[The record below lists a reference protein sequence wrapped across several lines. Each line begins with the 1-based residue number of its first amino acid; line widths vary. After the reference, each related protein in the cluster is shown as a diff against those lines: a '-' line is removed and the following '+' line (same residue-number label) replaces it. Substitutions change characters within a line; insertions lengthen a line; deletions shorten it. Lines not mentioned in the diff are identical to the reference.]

1 MATKEVNSNRNL
13 TGNCYGRRGNFLHS
27 TFGMTTHIDQ
37 EVPQYELI
45 IQTFLLAVLL
55 LVLILGNSVICALVW
70 KYRNLR
76 TYANFLVVEM
86 ALVDLFNGV
95 INIPLFI
102 CYQLYPSPVFRGRSL
117 AIVCLYL
124 RRGFLLQN
132 ALSVSTIFID
142 RYLVLAYGLRYTA
155 WKNRKKLFTIIAIKW
170 VVGVVLVG
178 AIVLFHS
185 DFEDIGNAPIA
196 KYISQYED
204 RGILPFP
211 RIVLPAFLILFC
223 TVSYLSSREIK
234 KTVSFRKGLKGLD
247 VKRFQ
252 DLKALKTVR
261 YIIVC
266 YAICFLPDITRS
278 ILLLTSV
285 QIVEHWLV
293 FSSFF
298 FLLLTS
304 AVNSVIYYIRTERF
318 RRAFVMFVTNPLEK
332 KDVFELKTYD
342 QVVPKIV
349 RQAKK
354 LEQLEFGID
363 GPEDGTTEEIRT
375 TDESTVF
382 DSDQGCWDTK
392 L

>member
-1 MATKEVNSNRNL
+1 MSLPNFSFYSTIPEKYEV
-13 TGNCYGRRGNFLHS
+13 
-27 TFGMTTHIDQ
+27 
-37 EVPQYELI
+37 I
-45 IQTFLLAVLL
+45 IQTTLLAVLL
-55 LVLILGNSVICALVW
+55 VVLILGNSVICALVA
-70 KYRNLR
+70 KYKNLR

-102 CYQLYPSPVFRGRSL
+102 CYQLFPSPVFRGRYL
-117 AIVCLYL
+117 AIVCFFL

-132 ALSVSTIFID
+132 ALSVTTIFLD
-142 RYLVLAYGLRYTA
+142 RYLVLAYGLRYTS
-155 WKNRKKLFTIIAIKW
+155 WKSRKKLFGIIALKW
-170 VVGVVLVG
+170 LLGVSLVG
-178 AIVLFHS
+178 GIIFFHT
-185 DFEDIGNAPIA
+185 DFEDIGDAPIA

-211 RIVLPAFLILFC
+211 RIILPAFLIMFC
-223 TVSYLSSREIK
+223 AVFYLSSREIK

-247 VKRFQ
+247 MKRFQ

-278 ILLLTSV
+278 ILLLTPA
-285 QIVEHWLV
+285 QLVEFWLI
-293 FSSFF
+293 FSAFF

-318 RRAFVMFVTNPLEK
+318 RRALVMFISSPLEK
-332 KDVFELKTYD
+332 KELIELKTYD

-349 RQAKK
+349 QDAKR
-354 LEQLEFGID
+354 LDHEPQFAMD
-363 GPEDGTTEEIRT
+363 GPAESSTSVHKDCTTEATKTTEEIT
-375 TDESTVF
+375 IY

>member
-1 MATKEVNSNRNL
+1 MSFPNFAFYNTIPQDYEV
-13 TGNCYGRRGNFLHS
+13 
-27 TFGMTTHIDQ
+27 
-37 EVPQYELI
+37 I
-45 IQTFLLAVLL
+45 IQTTLLVLLL
-55 LVLILGNSVICALVW
+55 LVLILGNSVICALVA

-102 CYQLYPSPVFRGRSL
+102 CYQLYPSAIFRGRYL
-117 AIVCLYL
+117 AIACLFL

-132 ALSVSTIFID
+132 ALSVTTIFLD
-142 RYLVLAYGLRYTA
+142 RYLVLAHGLRYIS
-155 WKNRKKLFTIIAIKW
+155 WKSRKKLFVIIAIKW
-170 VVGVVLVG
+170 LTGIVLVG
-178 AIVLFHS
+178 GIIFFHT
-185 DFEDIGNAPIA
+185 DFDDIGDAPIA
-196 KYISQYED
+196 LYISQYED

-211 RIVLPAFLILFC
+211 RIILPTFLIIFC
-223 TVSYLSSREIK
+223 TVFYLSSREIK
-234 KTVSFRKGLKGLD
+234 RTVSFRKGLKGLD
-247 VKRFQ
+247 MKRFQ

-261 YIIVC
+261 YVIVC

-278 ILLLTSV
+278 ILLLTTL
-285 QIVEHWLV
+285 QKIEFWLV
-293 FSSFF
+293 FSAFF

-318 RRAFVMFVTNPLEK
+318 RRALVMFISSPLEK
-332 KDVFELKTYD
+332 KELIELKTYD

-349 RQAKK
+349 QEAKK
-354 LEQLEFGID
+354 LDHQPQFAMD
-363 GPEDGTTEEIRT
+363 GPAESSTSSHKDCTTEATKTTEELTIY
-375 TDESTVF
+375 

>member
-1 MATKEVNSNRNL
+1 MSFPNFAFYNTIPQDYEV
-13 TGNCYGRRGNFLHS
+13 
-27 TFGMTTHIDQ
+27 
-37 EVPQYELI
+37 I
-45 IQTFLLAVLL
+45 IQTTLLVLLL
-55 LVLILGNSVICALVW
+55 LVLILGNSVICALVA

-102 CYQLYPSPVFRGRSL
+102 CYQLYPSAIFRGRYL
-117 AIVCLYL
+117 AIACLFL

-132 ALSVSTIFID
+132 ALSVTTIFLD
-142 RYLVLAYGLRYTA
+142 RYLVLAHGLRYIS
-155 WKNRKKLFTIIAIKW
+155 WKSRKKLFVIVAIKW
-170 VVGVVLVG
+170 LTGIVLVG
-178 AIVLFHS
+178 GIIFFHT
-185 DFEDIGNAPIA
+185 DFEDIGDAPIA
-196 KYISQYED
+196 LYISQYED

-211 RIVLPAFLILFC
+211 RIILPTFLIIFC
-223 TVSYLSSREIK
+223 TVFYLSSREIK
-234 KTVSFRKGLKGLD
+234 RTVSFRKGLKGLD
-247 VKRFQ
+247 MKRFQ

-261 YIIVC
+261 YVIVC

-278 ILLLTSV
+278 ILLLTTL
-285 QIVEHWLV
+285 QKIEFWLV
-293 FSSFF
+293 FSAFF

-318 RRAFVMFVTNPLEK
+318 RRALVMFISSPLEK
-332 KDVFELKTYD
+332 KELIELKTYD

-349 RQAKK
+349 QEAKK
-354 LEQLEFGID
+354 LDHQPQFAMD
-363 GPEDGTTEEIRT
+363 GPAESSTSSHKDCTTEATKTTEELTIY
-375 TDESTVF
+375 

>member
-1 MATKEVNSNRNL
+1 MSLPNFSFYSTTPQKYEV
-13 TGNCYGRRGNFLHS
+13 
-27 TFGMTTHIDQ
+27 
-37 EVPQYELI
+37 I
-45 IQTFLLAVLL
+45 IQTTLLAVLL
-55 LVLILGNSVICALVW
+55 LVLILGNSVICALVA

-102 CYQLYPSPVFRGRSL
+102 CYQLFPSPVFRGRYL
-117 AIVCLYL
+117 AITCLFL

-132 ALSVSTIFID
+132 ALSVTTIFLD
-142 RYLVLAYGLRYTA
+142 RYLVLTYGLRYTS
-155 WKNRKKLFTIIAIKW
+155 WKSRKKLFGIIAMKW
-170 VVGVVLVG
+170 LVGVSLVG
-178 AIVLFHS
+178 GIILFHT
-185 DFEDIGNAPIA
+185 DFEDIGDAPIA

-211 RIVLPAFLILFC
+211 RIILPTFLIIFC
-223 TVSYLSSREIK
+223 TVFYLSSREIK

-247 VKRFQ
+247 MKRFQ

-266 YAICFLPDITRS
+266 YAICFLPDIIRS
-278 ILLLTSV
+278 ILLLTTV
-285 QIVEHWLV
+285 QLVEFWLV
-293 FSSFF
+293 FSAFF

-318 RRAFVMFVTNPLEK
+318 RRALVMFISSPLEK
-332 KDVFELKTYD
+332 KELIELKTYD

-349 RQAKK
+349 QEAKK
-354 LEQLEFGID
+354 LDDQPQFAMD
-363 GPEDGTTEEIRT
+363 GPAESSTSVHTNDCTTEATKTTEEIT
-375 TDESTVF
+375 IYDN
-382 DSDQGCWDTK
+382 DQGCWDTK

>member
-1 MATKEVNSNRNL
+1 MSFPNFAFYNTIPQDYEV
-13 TGNCYGRRGNFLHS
+13 
-27 TFGMTTHIDQ
+27 
-37 EVPQYELI
+37 I
-45 IQTFLLAVLL
+45 IQTTLLVLLL
-55 LVLILGNSVICALVW
+55 LVLILGNSVICALVA

-102 CYQLYPSPVFRGRSL
+102 CYQLYPSAIFRGRYL
-117 AIVCLYL
+117 AIACLFL

-132 ALSVSTIFID
+132 ALSVTTIFLD
-142 RYLVLAYGLRYTA
+142 RYLVLAHGLRYIS
-155 WKNRKKLFTIIAIKW
+155 WKSRKKLFVIVTIKW
-170 VVGVVLVG
+170 LTGIVLVG
-178 AIVLFHS
+178 GIIFFHT
-185 DFEDIGNAPIA
+185 DFEDIGDAPIA
-196 KYISQYED
+196 LYISQYED

-211 RIVLPAFLILFC
+211 RIILPTFLIIFC
-223 TVSYLSSREIK
+223 TVFYLSSREIK
-234 KTVSFRKGLKGLD
+234 RTVSFRKGLKGLD
-247 VKRFQ
+247 MKRFQ

-261 YIIVC
+261 YVIVC

-278 ILLLTSV
+278 ILLLTTL
-285 QIVEHWLV
+285 QKIEFWLV
-293 FSSFF
+293 FSAFF

-318 RRAFVMFVTNPLEK
+318 RRALVMFISSPLEK
-332 KDVFELKTYD
+332 KELIELKTYD

-349 RQAKK
+349 QEAKK
-354 LEQLEFGID
+354 LDHQPQFAMD
-363 GPEDGTTEEIRT
+363 GPAESSTSSHKDCTTEATKTTEELTIY
-375 TDESTVF
+375 

>member
-1 MATKEVNSNRNL
+1 MV
-13 TGNCYGRRGNFLHS
+13 GHS
-27 TFGMTTHIDQ
+27 DQ
-37 EVPQYELI
+37 ETPLYALV
-45 IQTFLLAVLL
+45 IQSFLLAVLL

-95 INIPLFI
+95 INIPLFF
-102 CYQLYPSPVFRGRSL
+102 CYQLYPSPVFRGRPL
-117 AIVCLYL
+117 AIVCLFL

-142 RYLVLAYGLRYTA
+142 RYLVLAYGLRYTS
-155 WKNRKKLFTIIAIKW
+155 WKSRKKLFAIIATKW
-170 VVGVVLVG
+170 LIGVLMVGG
-178 AIVLFHS
+178 IVLFHT

-211 RIVLPAFLILFC
+211 RIVLPSFLILFC
-223 TVSYLSSREIK
+223 TLSYLSWREIK
-234 KTVSFRKGLKGLD
+234 KTVSFRKGLKGID
-247 VKRFQ
+247 IKRFQ

-278 ILLLTSV
+278 ILLLTTV
-285 QIVEHWLV
+285 QLVEYWLV
-293 FSSFF
+293 FGAFF

-304 AVNSVIYYIRTERF
+304 AVNSVIYYARTERF

-332 KDVFELKTYD
+332 KELIELKTYD

-349 RQAKK
+349 QQAKK
-354 LEQLEFGID
+354 LEQLEFAMD
-363 GPEDGTTEEIRT
+363 GPEDGTTEETRT

-382 DSDQGCWDTK
+382 DSDRGCWDTK

>member
-1 MATKEVNSNRNL
+1 MKHTEHEPHEYEV
-13 TGNCYGRRGNFLHS
+13 
-27 TFGMTTHIDQ
+27 
-37 EVPQYELI
+37 I
-45 IQTFLLAVLL
+45 IQTTLLAVLL
-55 LVLILGNSVICALVW
+55 LVLMLGNSVICALVA

-86 ALVDLFNGV
+86 ALVDFFNGV

-102 CYQLYPSPVFRGRSL
+102 CYQLYPSPIFKGRYL

-124 RRGFLLQN
+124 RRGLLLQN
-132 ALSVSTIFID
+132 ALSVSTIFLD
-142 RYLVLAYGLRYTA
+142 RYLVLAYGLRYTS
-155 WKNRKKLFTIIAIKW
+155 WKSRKKLFGIIAMKW
-170 VVGVVLVG
+170 LIGVVLVG
-178 AIVLFHS
+178 GIIFFHS
-185 DFEDIGNAPIA
+185 DFEDIGDAPIA

-211 RIVLPAFLILFC
+211 RIILPAFLIIFY
-223 TVSYLSSREIK
+223 TVFHLSSREIR

-247 VKRFQ
+247 MKRFQ

-285 QIVEHWLV
+285 QMVEFWLI
-293 FSSFF
+293 FSAFF

-304 AVNSVIYYIRTERF
+304 AVNSVMYYIRTERF
-318 RRAFVMFVTNPLEK
+318 RRALVMFITSPLEK
-332 KDVFELKTYD
+332 KELIELKTYD
-342 QVVPKIV
+342 QVIPKIV
-349 RQAKK
+349 QDAKK
-354 LEQLEFGID
+354 LDHQLQFAMD
-363 GPEDGTTEEIRT
+363 GPAESSTSLHKDCATEETKTTEEI
-375 TDESTVF
+375 TVY
-382 DSDQGCWDTK
+382 DSDQGYWDTK

>member
-1 MATKEVNSNRNL
+1 MSFPNFAFYNTIPQDYEV
-13 TGNCYGRRGNFLHS
+13 
-27 TFGMTTHIDQ
+27 
-37 EVPQYELI
+37 I
-45 IQTFLLAVLL
+45 IQTTLLVLLL
-55 LVLILGNSVICALVW
+55 LVLILGNSVICALVA

-102 CYQLYPSPVFRGRSL
+102 CYQLYPSAIFRGRYL
-117 AIVCLYL
+117 AIACLFL

-132 ALSVSTIFID
+132 ALSVTTIFLD
-142 RYLVLAYGLRYTA
+142 RYLVLAHGLRYIS
-155 WKNRKKLFTIIAIKW
+155 WKSRKKLFVIVAIKW
-170 VVGVVLVG
+170 LTGIVLVG
-178 AIVLFHS
+178 GIIFFHT
-185 DFEDIGNAPIA
+185 DFDDIGDAPIA
-196 KYISQYED
+196 LYISQYED

-211 RIVLPAFLILFC
+211 RIILPTFLIIFC
-223 TVSYLSSREIK
+223 TVFYLSSREIK
-234 KTVSFRKGLKGLD
+234 RTVSFRKGLKGLD
-247 VKRFQ
+247 MKRFQ

-261 YIIVC
+261 YVIVC

-278 ILLLTSV
+278 ILLLTTL
-285 QIVEHWLV
+285 QKIEFWLV
-293 FSSFF
+293 FSAFF

-318 RRAFVMFVTNPLEK
+318 RRALVMFISSPLEK
-332 KDVFELKTYD
+332 KELIELKTYD

-349 RQAKK
+349 QEAKK
-354 LEQLEFGID
+354 LDHQPQFAMD
-363 GPEDGTTEEIRT
+363 GPAESSTSSHKDCTTEATKTTEELTIY
-375 TDESTVF
+375 

>member
-1 MATKEVNSNRNL
+1 MSLPNFSFYNTLPQKYEV
-13 TGNCYGRRGNFLHS
+13 
-27 TFGMTTHIDQ
+27 
-37 EVPQYELI
+37 I
-45 IQTFLLAVLL
+45 IQTTLLVVLL
-55 LVLILGNSVICALVW
+55 LVLILGNSVICALVA
-70 KYRNLR
+70 KYKNLR

-102 CYQLYPSPVFRGRSL
+102 CYQLFPSPVFRGRYL
-117 AIVCLYL
+117 AIVCLFL

-132 ALSVSTIFID
+132 ALSVTTIFLD
-142 RYLVLAYGLRYTA
+142 RYLVLSYGLRYTS
-155 WKNRKKLFTIIAIKW
+155 WKSRKKLFGIIAMKW
-170 VVGVVLVG
+170 LVGVTLVG
-178 AIVLFHS
+178 GIILFHT
-185 DFEDIGNAPIA
+185 DFEDIGDAPIA

-211 RIVLPAFLILFC
+211 RIILPAFLIVFC
-223 TVSYLSSREIK
+223 TVFYLSSREIK

-247 VKRFQ
+247 MKRFQ

-278 ILLLTSV
+278 ILLLTTI
-285 QIVEHWLV
+285 QMVEFWLI
-293 FSSFF
+293 FCAFF

-318 RRAFVMFVTNPLEK
+318 RRALVMFITSPLEK
-332 KDVFELKTYD
+332 KELIELKTYD
-342 QVVPKIV
+342 QVVPKNV
-349 RQAKK
+349 QEGRK
-354 LEQLEFGID
+354 LDHQPQFAMD
-363 GPEDGTTEEIRT
+363 GPAESSSSVHKDCTTEATGTTEEIT
-375 TDESTVF
+375 IYDC
-382 DSDQGCWDTK
+382 DQGCWDTK

>member
-1 MATKEVNSNRNL
+1 MSLPNFSFYSTIPEKYEV
-13 TGNCYGRRGNFLHS
+13 
-27 TFGMTTHIDQ
+27 
-37 EVPQYELI
+37 I
-45 IQTFLLAVLL
+45 IQTTLLVVLL
-55 LVLILGNSVICALVW
+55 LVLILGNSVICMLVA
-70 KYRNLR
+70 KYKNLR

-102 CYQLYPSPVFRGRSL
+102 CYQLFPSPVFRGRYL
-117 AIVCLYL
+117 AIACLFL

-132 ALSVSTIFID
+132 ALSVTTIFID
-142 RYLVLAYGLRYTA
+142 RYLVLAYGLRYIS
-155 WKNRKKLFTIIAIKW
+155 WKSRKKLFAIIAMKW
-170 VVGVVLVG
+170 LLGISLVG
-178 AIVLFHS
+178 GIIFFHT
-185 DFEDIGNAPIA
+185 DFEDIGDAPIA

-211 RIVLPAFLILFC
+211 RIILPAFLIIFC
-223 TVSYLSSREIK
+223 TVFYLSSREIK

-247 VKRFQ
+247 MKRFQ

-278 ILLLTSV
+278 ILLLTPA
-285 QIVEHWLV
+285 QLIEFWLI
-293 FSSFF
+293 FSAFF

-318 RRAFVMFVTNPLEK
+318 RRALVMFITSPLEK
-332 KDVFELKTYD
+332 RELIELKTYD

-349 RQAKK
+349 QDAKK
-354 LEQLEFGID
+354 LDHQPQFAMD
-363 GPEDGTTEEIRT
+363 GPAESSTSVPKDCTTEETRT
-375 TDESTVF
+375 TEELTIH
-382 DSDQGCWDTK
+382 DSDQDCWDTK